1 MTEET
6 ADEATDSL
14 EGFLED
20 LPGTRADLP
29 AEVEASGILEMPH
42 NTLCMIWRTITEDVT
57 ANPSRGSISESYVGV
72 LVKHSLALRV
82 DFKERGKLEYPEKNI
97 RSTGEITYGNS
108 HVKCTSELAFS
119 GEAQHV

>member
-29 AEVEASGILEMPH
+29 AEVEASGIFE
-42 NTLCMIWRTITEDVT
+42 
-57 ANPSRGSISESYVGV
+57 ISQCIVYNRPF
-72 LVKHSLALRV
+72 A
-82 DFKERGKLEYPEKNI
+82 
-97 RSTGEITYGNS
+97 
-108 HVKCTSELAFS
+108 
-119 GEAQHV
+119 